1 MFCFEKNRKTTY
13 FETKEYFVCE
23 DIFKET
29 MAKEER
35 YLKETEE
42 TTYNTVIRN
51 YFIAD
56 DLDWF
61 EDKKD

>member
-1 MFCFEKNRKTTY
+1 
-13 FETKEYFVCE
+13 
-23 DIFKET
+23 